1 MCGTSL
7 IEAHAAIVLS
17 PLVEFTYI
25 TNESLL
31 FYIDCKETSYFNAE
45 SKMYCIDVDF
55 KNNMCYILFT
65 QKSSGL
71 WSVIREKK
79 FKNF

>member
-1 MCGTSL
+1 
-7 IEAHAAIVLS
+7 
-17 PLVEFTYI
+17 
-25 TNESLL
+25 
-31 FYIDCKETSYFNAE
+31 
-45 SKMYCIDVDF
+45 MYCIDVDF